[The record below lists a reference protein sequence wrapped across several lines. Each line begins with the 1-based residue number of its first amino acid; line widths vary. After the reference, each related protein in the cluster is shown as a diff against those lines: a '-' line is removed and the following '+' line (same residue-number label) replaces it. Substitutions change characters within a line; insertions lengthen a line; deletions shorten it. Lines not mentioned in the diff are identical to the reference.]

1 MIPARL
7 SFIFKPATVLIGA
20 TKIIFWHHFRIWL
33 MDYKRRK
40 KKKKKQGSDARRRD
54 SLQVIDNKRYWERA
68 GQFLPDP
75 SPSLMS
81 LLTAQELN
89 RSSFPLVSD
98 HYTPSPPL
106 SQHFALSEISVLM
119 LV

>member
-1 MIPARL
+1 MLRK
-7 SFIFKPATVLIGA
+7 SFFG
-20 TKIIFWHHFRIWL
+20 IISGFGSWTIRAE
-33 MDYKRRK
+33 
-40 KKKKKQGSDARRRD
+40 KKKKQGSDARRRD
-54 SLQVIDNKRYWERA
+54 SLQVNSVDNKRYWERA

-81 LLTAQELN
+81 LLTAHELN

>member
-1 MIPARL
+1 
-7 SFIFKPATVLIGA
+7 
-20 TKIIFWHHFRIWL
+20 

-89 RSSFPLVSD
+89 RSSFPLISD